1 MLSIIY
7 KFVVNKIL
15 KKIYEETKKKINKV
29 KKERRLVYI

>member
-29 KKERRLVYI
+29 KKERRLDYI